1 MNGSIAKS
9 ASAVAPRGEPAIP
22 ARRYNAAPV
31 RLPAG
36 DSFPAAAPALVGAAD
51 AHNFMERDIS
61 AQVSWLTRQAMLHG
75 YTDLQRLLVGAPQ
88 LYTRLAEVW
97 RRRHPFPLAA

>member
-1 MNGSIAKS
+1 MNGSNAKS
-9 ASAVAPRGEPAIP
+9 ASAVASRGEPAIP

-31 RLPAG
+31 RLPAAH
-36 DSFPAAAPALVGAAD
+36 SFPAAQPAVVAAAD
-51 AHNFMERDIS
+51 AHNFMEHDIA
-61 AQVSWLTRQAMLHG
+61 AQISWLTRQAMIFG
-75 YTDLQRLLVGAPQ
+75 YTDLQGLLVGAPQ